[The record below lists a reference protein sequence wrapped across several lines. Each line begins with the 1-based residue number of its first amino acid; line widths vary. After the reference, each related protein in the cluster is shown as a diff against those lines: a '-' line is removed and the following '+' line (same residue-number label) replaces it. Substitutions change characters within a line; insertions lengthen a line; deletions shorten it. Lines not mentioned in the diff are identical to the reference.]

1 MDFRSPPKIK
11 IMNEADADYCLATVY
26 GLLIRNNVNVKICYG
41 TLLGATRNGKF
52 IKGDGDIDLIAY
64 KEDEVKVVNLLRQL
78 KEMKVV
84 CQEDDIIKV
93 KYKDISLDI
102 YFLSSNLIDSILN
115 RKTWRHSWKKRFISE
130 LYLIDGYKTKLNGK
144 KYNCLSFT
152 EEWLRKTYG
161 KDWRTPQNKR
171 GNTLTLTTN
180 LWYLLTDY
188 RKYRIKMARR
198 GLRLIVRGYL

>member
-11 IMNEADADYCLATVY
+11 IMNEADADYCLATTY
-26 GLLIRNNVNVKICYG
+26 GLLVRNNVNVKICYG

-64 KEDEVKVVNLLRQL
+64 KEDEVKVGNLLKQL
-78 KEMKVV
+78 KEIKVV
-84 CQEDDIIKV
+84 CQEDDVIKLN
-93 KYKDISLDI
+93 YKDISLDI
-102 YFLSSNLIDSILN
+102 YFLSSNLIDSILS
-115 RKTWRHSWKKRFISE
+115 RKTWKHSWKKRFINE
-130 LYLIDGYKTKLNGK
+130 LYLVDGNKTKLNGK
-144 KYNCLSFT
+144 KYNCLSFSK
-152 EEWLRKTYG
+152 EWLRKTYG
-161 KDWRTPQNKR
+161 KDWEIPQNKR